1 MRIEPTI
8 AITRL
13 RELDG
18 WEADDN
24 LRRAVRLGE
33 HMGDRDEVGVA
44 EALDVLHPGGT
55 MAAKTATL
63 QRVVDAV
70 RDGAADVELVIA
82 PDHGPVDR
90 RVSFTAEHVAASEAR
105 LVELGTVGEKFV
117 ERQSATV
124 RRDGKPVVRIFL
136 SYSADD
142 AKAAAELW
150 KLLGEHAAIDNKYH
164 FEFWDFKQ
172 SLLPG
177 DEWHKRTTDAIEA
190 GDLGIFAVSRHFL
203 ASSYI
208 HQYELPNFVKRH
220 AAIPVLLES
229 LDLTKVDRK
238 GLDGLQ
244 IFRPEQRA
252 FDSVRGNKRNLWVQ
266 QLRNNIRELLERQID
281 TDDARTAVPEE
292 CAAPVEEEPGERART
307 SDLDAAKPYLT
318 HTFGQ
323 SGKLSRTP
331 DLSTPS
337 SGSRVNAVDHLV
349 HWAGSA
355 SAPLAAVL
363 GEYGVGKTI
372 TCQALMREL
381 QRRRRNGEAD
391 LPEPLYFDLRNLS
404 GLRSRAVPTL
414 TEILDEC
421 VQRGWSTGESGR
433 PTAQALLDRAKTRP
447 TLFIVDGLDEALVHL
462 NSSDGTIFTKE
473 LLSLRPSRAGHFVAG
488 RDTKVLLSCRTH
500 YFRTVAEQYGQFTGQ
515 HRDVA
520 DAEDFEALLL
530 LPFTDDQIL
539 HYLSRAVPDHDS
551 GQVFDMLA
559 SLHDLSDL
567 TSRPVTLKLVAQQ
580 VSFIEQRRAQGLPV
594 HAADIYLRVVT
605 DWLERDKGKEQF
617 RAQDKLTL
625 TARLAAW
632 MWKRNERTVDLTRIE
647 VWLHDQVQD
656 DPAMR
661 RYKGVQ
667 AELLEEDL
675 RTATFLV
682 RQDSDDGS
690 STEGFRFAHTS
701 FQEFF
706 VAQYLLTAIED
717 DRPEDWAIRPSS
729 ETLDFL
735 GQLLQGHRRQQEL
748 IAALGSWRHIYRPIT
763 SELLIQYAMYAT
775 ECGWRSPILTG
786 IDLTGADLRG
796 FQLSGSATALLDL
809 SGARL
814 GRADL
819 SDAILD
825 FVDLSGADLASTRW
839 ERAVLHRCTL
849 TEADCSDAYLAHA
862 FVHECELF
870 ATQLD
875 GANMTGLRHVNSGS
889 GLPDPPRAFRT
900 ALAGLGGHT
909 STVSA
914 AAWSS
919 DNTRVVT
926 GSSDNARIWDAN
938 TGEPLLTLAD
948 HAGSVTSV
956 AWSPDDTRVL
966 TGSDDHTARIWN
978 ADTGELLLTLT
989 DNTAPVIAVAWSPD
1003 NTRILVSSYRFR
1015 VCDAVTGETL
1025 VTPTDLVVGRVSA
1038 VAWSLDNTRII
1049 TGSVDSTA
1057 RIWNAHTGRALL
1069 ALIGHAET
1077 VTSVAWSPDNTRVLT
1092 GSKDCTARI
1101 WNAHTG
1107 ETLLTLANYHSPVN
1121 SVAWSP
1127 DGTHVLAGCHNG
1139 TTQVSS
1145 AITGET
1151 LRILASRLS
1160 QVHAVAWAR
1169 TRILIGG
1176 FGGSRICDGDTGE
1189 MLFILTRRTSW
1200 ANAVAWAPDN
1210 TRTLTGGIGHTRIC
1224 DGDTGETLL
1233 TLTGR
1238 RSSAT
1243 TLAWSS
1249 DSTRVITGAYDHSA
1263 QIWDASDGGHRLSL
1277 FGHTDSVSSI
1287 AWSPDNTRVLTGSR
1301 DHSARI
1307 WNAVTGETL
1316 LTLTAH
1322 GNRVN
1327 SVAWSRD
1334 GTRII
1339 TGSDDN
1345 TARIWNTETG
1355 ETLLVFADRN
1365 NPVKSVAWSSDNTR
1379 VFVGRFANNQIR
1391 DAQTGELLLT
1401 LDSDTSVRSVA
1412 WSPDSIRIATASLDN
1427 FAQIWDARTGDALL
1441 TLTGHTGWVNSVSW
1455 SPDNARV
1462 VTGSDDGTTR
1472 VWDALGTPLFQSQAF
1487 SGSESASW
1495 APQENRL
1502 LSVTP
1507 DAWRFLRAATFDA
1520 DGKMLGLQPYERYY
1534 AVQPMP
1540 PGIRGTE

>member
-1 MRIEPTI
+1 M
-8 AITRL
+8 
-13 RELDG
+13 
-18 WEADDN
+18 
-24 LRRAVRLGE
+24 
-33 HMGDRDEVGVA
+33 
-44 EALDVLHPGGT
+44 
-55 MAAKTATL
+55 
-63 QRVVDAV
+63 
-70 RDGAADVELVIA
+70 
-82 PDHGPVDR
+82 
-90 RVSFTAEHVAASEAR
+90 SFTAEHVAASEAR

-142 AKAAAELW
+142 ARAAAELW

-208 HQYELPNFVKRH
+208 HQYELPNFVKRN

-266 QLRNNIRELLERQID
+266 QLRNNIRELLERQSD
-281 TDDARTAVPEE
+281 TDDARTAAPAE
-292 CAAPVEEEPGERART
+292 CAAPVEDEPGERART
-307 SDLDAAKPYLT
+307 SDLDAARPYLT
-318 HTFGQ
+318 HTFGH

-381 QRRRRNGEAD
+381 QRRRRNGETN

-421 VQRGWSTGESGR
+421 VQRGWSPGESGR
-433 PTAQALLDRAKTRP
+433 PTARALLDRAETRP

-473 LLSLRPSRAGHFVAG
+473 LLSLRPSRAGHSVAG

-551 GQVFDMLA
+551 GQVFEMLA

-647 VWLHDQVQD
+647 VWLHEQVQD

-706 VAQYLLTAIED
+706 VAQYLLAAIED
-717 DRPEDWAIRPSS
+717 NRPEDWAIFPSP

-735 GQLLQGHRRQQEL
+735 GQLLHGHRRQQEL
-748 IAALGSWRHIYRPIT
+748 ISTLGSWRHTYRPIT
-763 SELLIQYAMYAT
+763 SEMLIQYAMYAT
-775 ECGWRSPILTG
+775 ECGWSGPILTG
-786 IDLTGADLRG
+786 IDLTRANLRG
-796 FQLSGSATALLDL
+796 IQLSGSPTALLDM

-814 GRADL
+814 RWANL
-819 SDAILD
+819 SDATLD
-825 FVDLSGADLASTRW
+825 FVDLSGADLSSTRW
-839 ERAVLHRCTL
+839 ERAVLHHCTL
-849 TEADCSDAYLAHA
+849 TGADCSDAYLAHA
-862 FVHECELF
+862 FVHECELSS
-870 ATQLD
+870 ARLD
-875 GANMTGLRHVNSGS
+875 GADVTGLRHVNSGS
-889 GLPDPPRAFRT
+889 DLPAPPRAFRT
-900 ALAGLGGHT
+900 ALTGLGGHT
-909 STVSA
+909 SIVSA
-914 AAWSS
+914 AAWSP

-926 GSSDNARIWDAN
+926 GGSDNARIWDAN
-938 TGEPLLTLAD
+938 TGESLLTLAD
-948 HAGSVTSV
+948 HTDAVNSA
-956 AWSPDDTRVL
+956 AWSPDNTRL
-966 TGSDDHTARIWN
+966 ITGSNDQTARIWN
-978 ADTGELLLTLT
+978 ADTGETLLTLT
-989 DNTAPVIAVAWSPD
+989 DHT
-1003 NTRILVSSYRFR
+1003 
-1015 VCDAVTGETL
+1015 
-1025 VTPTDLVVGRVSA
+1025 SA
-1038 VAWSLDNTRII
+1038 VMA
-1049 TGSVDSTA
+1049 
-1057 RIWNAHTGRALL
+1057 
-1069 ALIGHAET
+1069 
-1077 VTSVAWSPDNTRVLT
+1077 VAWSPDNTRVLVSSDSFRIYDAITGATLVTPTDLVVDRMIAAAWAPDNTRIITGFVDRSARIWDAHTGRVLLTLIGHADAVTSAAWSPDGTRVLT
-1092 GSKDCTARI
+1092 GSRDLTARI
-1101 WNAHTG
+1101 WNADTG
-1107 ETLLTLANYHSPVN
+1107 ETLLTLTDYHSPVN

-1127 DGTHVLAGCHNG
+1127 DGTRVLAGCEDG
-1139 TTQVSS
+1139 TTLISS
-1145 AITGET
+1145 VITGET
-1151 LRILASRLS
+1151 LLTLTESPGQAK
-1160 QVHAVAWAR
+1160 AVAWAS

-1176 FGGSRICDGDTGE
+1176 IGDCRICDGDTGE
-1189 MLFILTRRTSW
+1189 VLFILTRHTSW

-1210 TRTLTGGIGHTRIC
+1210 TRTLTGSFGYSRIC
-1224 DGDTGETLL
+1224 DADTGETLL
-1233 TLTGR
+1233 TLTN
-1238 RSSAT
+1238 SAT

-1249 DSTRVITGAYDHSA
+1249 DGTRVVTGTYDNPA
-1263 QIWDASDGGHRLSL
+1263 RIWDASNGDHQLDL
-1277 FGHTDSVSSI
+1277 LGHTGWVNAI
-1287 AWSPDNTRVLTGSR
+1287 AWSPDNTRVLTGSE
-1301 DHSARI
+1301 DHTARI
-1307 WNAVTGETL
+1307 WNADTGEMV
-1316 LTLTAH
+1316 LTLTDHA
-1322 GNRVN
+1322 NPVN

-1334 GTRII
+1334 GTRTI
-1339 TGSDDN
+1339 TGSVDT
-1345 TARIWNTETG
+1345 TARIWNADTG
-1355 ETLLVFADRN
+1355 ETLLAFTDNV
-1365 NPVKSVAWSSDNTR
+1365 NPVTSVAWSPDNTR
-1379 VFVGRFANNQIR
+1379 VFVGTFDNNQIR
-1391 DAQTGELLLT
+1391 DAETGELLLT
-1401 LDSDTSVRSVA
+1401 LDSDDSSVYSVA
-1412 WSPDSIRIATASLDN
+1412 WSPDGTRILTAGLDN
-1427 FAQIWDARTGDALL
+1427 FAQIWDALTGEAIL
-1441 TLTGHTGWVNSVSW
+1441 TLTGHTGWVNSVAW
-1455 SPDNARV
+1455 SPDNTRIL
-1462 VTGSDDGTTR
+1462 TGSDDGTTCI
-1472 VWDALGTPLFQSQAF
+1472 WDVRGALLVHSLSF
-1487 SGSESASW
+1487 SASESASW
-1495 APQENRL
+1495 APRENRL

-1507 DAWRFLRAATFDA
+1507 GAWRFLRAAMFDP

-1534 AVQPMP
+1534 VVQPVP
-1540 PGIRGTE
+1540 PGIRGAEQPRDSQTRTRR